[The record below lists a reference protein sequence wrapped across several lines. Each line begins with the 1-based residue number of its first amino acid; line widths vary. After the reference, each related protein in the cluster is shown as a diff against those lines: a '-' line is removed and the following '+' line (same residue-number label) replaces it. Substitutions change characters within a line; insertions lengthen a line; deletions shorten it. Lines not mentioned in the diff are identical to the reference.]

1 MYIAK
6 AILLNF
12 EKKLFFKI
20 MLIKPFWKAKINNK
34 IYNNKFFRI
43 ISPKKKL
50 LKLKKTPPSVRIIQ
64 MPIIS
69 DVFQKREE

>member
-1 MYIAK
+1 
-6 AILLNF
+6 
-12 EKKLFFKI
+12 
-20 MLIKPFWKAKINNK
+20 MLTKPFWKAKINNK
-34 IYNNKFFRI
+34 IDNNKFFRI

-50 LKLKKTPPSVRIIQ
+50 LKLKKNPLSVRIIQ